1 VRFAAI
7 LIAVIVALDQASKA
21 GFRTLFGDE
30 GPDAVEI
37 LPFANI
43 VAVWNYGISFGLF
56 NSGQP
61 SWYRTAIFTIVSL
74 GIVALLVLWLA
85 SAQTRPAQT
94 GLALIIAGALGN
106 VIDRLIFGA
115 VFDFMQFHTEDFYA
129 PAFNLADAAI
139 AVGMAL
145 LLIDG
150 LFAGRQSIK

>member
-1 VRFAAI
+1 MRFAAI
-7 LIAVIVALDQASKA
+7 LVAIVVALDQASKA
-21 GFRTLFGDE
+21 GFRSLFGDE
-30 GPDAVEI
+30 GPDSIEI
-37 LPFANI
+37 LPVVNI

-74 GIVALLVLWLA
+74 GIVAVLILWLA
-85 SAQTRPAQT
+85 SARTRVAET

-115 VFDFMQFHTEDFYA
+115 VFDFLQLHTADLYA

-139 AVGMAL
+139 AVGVL
-145 LLIDG
+145 LMLIDG